1 MRKSPYHNI
10 KKLDLW
16 IRGVF
21 VAIAIALVI
30 AHE

>member
-1 MRKSPYHNI
+1 MRKPLYNI
-10 KKLDLW
+10 KTKDLW

-21 VAIAIALVI
+21 VAVAAVLVI

>member
-1 MRKSPYHNI
+1 MYKSPYHNI

-21 VAIAIALVI
+21 VAIALVLVI